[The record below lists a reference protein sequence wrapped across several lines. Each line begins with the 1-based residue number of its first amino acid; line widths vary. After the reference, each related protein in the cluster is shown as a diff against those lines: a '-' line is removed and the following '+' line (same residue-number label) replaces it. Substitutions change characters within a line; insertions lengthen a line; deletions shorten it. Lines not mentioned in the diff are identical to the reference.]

1 MTDQC
6 AVGSDGQ
13 LLDANMIPWF
23 NDPDDARPISAP
35 VANGEAPA
43 EETPSMA
50 PRRSARS
57 VGNSR
62 KLHDA
67 LHAEKHDEFGN
78 MTKHMKNSSTSQARR
93 KKPSSNQTLGQVGD
107 DDTDD
112 SDYPDL
118 VSDDENSDDDSD
130 GESDTDNLADMLPSK
145 TALTTSAKARSK
157 KRRQSVKASD
167 ADADSRAKRVRAGTI
182 SGPQAVPQQ
191 QATLASGVKQVAKK
205 NPIYHFFESVAA
217 DANGESSP
225 DTSYFK
231 CYHGNRKVLKITKAM
246 KHNTVPLVL

>member
-43 EETPSMA
+43 E
-50 PRRSARS
+50 ARS

-107 DDTDD
+107 GDTDD
-112 SDYPDL
+112 SCKEKPDIPL
-118 VSDDENSDDDSD
+118 LRSLSR
-130 GESDTDNLADMLPSK
+130 MLTGKLS
-145 TALTTSAKARSK
+145 
-157 KRRQSVKASD
+157 
-167 ADADSRAKRVRAGTI
+167 
-182 SGPQAVPQQ
+182 
-191 QATLASGVKQVAKK
+191 
-205 NPIYHFFESVAA
+205 
-217 DANGESSP
+217 